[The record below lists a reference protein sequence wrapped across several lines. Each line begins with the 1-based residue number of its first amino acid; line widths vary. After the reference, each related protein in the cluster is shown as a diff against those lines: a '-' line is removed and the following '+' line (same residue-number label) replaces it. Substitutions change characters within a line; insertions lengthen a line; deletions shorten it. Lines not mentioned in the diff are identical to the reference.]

1 MTLWT
6 VLFVP
11 QSNCPKCEFYGNEN
25 TPLPVQYGVQGQLLI
40 KNLVLINDLYFLY
53 EGHDISVTDMEKEIV
68 KEKSRI

>member
-11 QSNCPKCEFYGNEN
+11 QSKCPKCELYGNEN

-40 KNLVLINDLYFLY
+40 KDLVLINDLYFLY